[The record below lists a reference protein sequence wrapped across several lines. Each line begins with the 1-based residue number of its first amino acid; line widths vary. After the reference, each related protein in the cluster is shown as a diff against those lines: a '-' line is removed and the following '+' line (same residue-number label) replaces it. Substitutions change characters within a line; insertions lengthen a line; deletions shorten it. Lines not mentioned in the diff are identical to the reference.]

1 MSNPAQENEALI
13 RRFLSDV
20 VAGDDTAA
28 IDAFTTKNF
37 ADHNLVVRKRNG
49 SGQIQPFG
57 LMALPTANI
66 DITIEDIIATD
77 DRVAVRTTVTGV
89 HTGSLIDIGITG
101 SAFEIAY
108 VLFCKIEQGRI
119 AEMWSL
125 PDILSLVYQL
135 DGFEITYSAGDTQRG
150 DEK

>member
-28 IDAFTTKNF
+28 IDAFTTEDF
-37 ADHNLVVRKRNG
+37 ADHNLVFGKRDG

-66 DITIEDIIATD
+66 DITIDDIIATEN
-77 DRVAVRTTVTGV
+77 RLAVRTTVTGV

-101 SAFEIAY
+101 SPFEIAY
-108 VLFCKIEQGRI
+108 ILFCKIEQGRI

-135 DGFEITYSAGDTQRG
+135 EGFEIIHSSGDTQWR